1 MSWVAGA
8 MQGAGLLGD
17 LAGTIGQIVLYN
29 KQLNIQ
35 KNFNQAQL
43 ELAKEQLRQN
53 QNLAN
58 QYYEFNANLPVN
70 QYNSAVSAGFDAVSA
85 RQMAGSHE
93 VRYFGGQQT
102 PSLHQGQMQQM
113 MFSSKHLMQAQNV
126 LGTFSRGTHG
136 VTPSKGLPKPQ
147 GITSRP
153 LRPQGVSA
161 TIPVAGATTT
171 NSRV

>member
-35 KNFNQAQL
+35 KSFNQAQM
-43 ELAKEQLRQN
+43 ELAREQLKQN
-53 QNLAN
+53 EKLAN
-58 QYYEFNANLPVN
+58 QYYKFNENLPVN

-85 RQMAGSHE
+85 RQLAGSHE
-93 VRYFGGQQT
+93 VRYLGGQQT
-102 PSLHQGQMQQM
+102 PLLHQGQMQQM

-126 LGTFSRGTHG
+126 VGTFSRGIPG

-147 GITSRP
+147 GIAP
-153 LRPQGVSA
+153 RPQGITASV
-161 TIPVAGATTT
+161 PVAGATTT
-171 NSRV
+171 HSKV